1 MTTRKLPKYVTRFRD
16 RHKVW
21 RYRFRMKGRQSYYFK
36 AKAFSEEFYEEYSA
50 CMRGLA
56 APKLVIGKDRIARD
70 SITYLVHRYY
80 SSPEFL
86 GLAESTKQTYRNQ
99 LNRFC
104 AAHGDKPVRLLRRRH
119 ISIILG
125 EMIEVP
131 GAANSLLARLKLL
144 LNFAVQIEMI
154 PVNPIVGMKGFKKK
168 TKGFHSWTDKEITK
182 YLDTHPTGTR
192 ARLALALHL
201 YTGQRRSD
209 VVRMGWENIDEGYI
223 CFTQQKT
230 GAYMELPILEQLQE
244 ELDLLEYREGT
255 FLKTNAG
262 KPFSAAGFG
271 NWFREQCDAASLSHC
286 TSHGLRKAA
295 ARRLA
300 EAGRSNQEI
309 KAVTGHQTDA
319 EVNRYTRGASQR
331 KLATQAMSES
341 KSGTEMSNPSKKVR
355 HEKD

>member
-1 MTTRKLPKYVTRFRD
+1 
-16 RHKVW
+16 
-21 RYRFRMKGRQSYYFK
+21 
-36 AKAFSEEFYEEYSA
+36 
-50 CMRGLA
+50 
-56 APKLVIGKDRIARD
+56 
-70 SITYLVHRYY
+70 
-80 SSPEFL
+80 
-86 GLAESTKQTYRNQ
+86 
-99 LNRFC
+99 
-104 AAHGDKPVRLLRRRH
+104 
-119 ISIILG
+119 
-125 EMIEVP
+125 
-131 GAANSLLARLKLL
+131 
-144 LNFAVQIEMI
+144 
-154 PVNPIVGMKGFKKK
+154 
-168 TKGFHSWTDKEITK
+168 
-182 YLDTHPTGTR
+182 
-192 ARLALALHL
+192 
-201 YTGQRRSD
+201 
-209 VVRMGWENIDEGYI
+209 
-223 CFTQQKT
+223 
-230 GAYMELPILEQLQE
+230 MELPILEQLQE